1 MALIIN
7 EEQQMLKTSTKEFL
21 DLKSPLSSLRDLRDN
36 SYKTHD
42 KDLWMEI
49 VEMGW
54 TALIIPEKYNGLNF
68 GYVGL
73 GQVLE
78 EMGRK
83 LTLSPI
89 VSTVLLSSTLISLSK
104 NEILKAKLFQE
115 IMNGTKLVS
124 VAHEE
129 GVHHNPNMLNSLL
142 SKKGE
147 GYVLNG
153 NKNFVID
160 GSVSD
165 YIIVSSKDESGSK
178 TMLVLLDSKSDGIS
192 FNNKVHMDSRTYSDI
207 SFNNVKVEESSLLSQ
222 GNDGNSILEKTFDIT
237 RVGLAAEML
246 GSIQEAFKMTMSYLK
261 EREQFGVKIGS
272 FQALQHRSAIMFGE
286 IELCK
291 SIVLKALQAIDSDD
305 SNLPKLASLAKAKL
319 GMTFKLVSNEAVQMH
334 GGIGVTDDADVGF
347 FLKRARVIQ
356 RTLGDSNYHLD
367 KVAKMNNY

>member
-36 SYKTHD
+36 SYKTYD
-42 KDLWMEI
+42 KELWMEM

-54 TALIIPEKYNGLNF
+54 TALTIPEKYNGLNF

-73 GQVLE
+73 GQLLE

-115 IMNGTKLVS
+115 IMNGSKLVS

-147 GYVLNG
+147 RYVLNG

-160 GSVSD
+160 GSLSD
-165 YIIVSSKDESGSK
+165 YLIVSSKDESGSN
-178 TMLVLLDSKSDGIS
+178 TMLVLVDSKSDGIS

-207 SFNNVKVEESSLLSQ
+207 SFNNVKVEESSFLSQ
-222 GNDGNSILEKTFDIT
+222 GNDGNSILEKTFDIA

-246 GSIQEAFKMTMSYLK
+246 GSIQEAFEMTMNYLK

-291 SIVLKALQAIDSDD
+291 SIVLKSLQAIDSDD

-367 KVAKMNNY
+367 RLAKMNNY

>member
-36 SYKTHD
+36 SYKTYD
-42 KDLWMEI
+42 KELWMEM

-54 TALIIPEKYNGLNF
+54 TALTIPEKYNGLNF

-73 GQVLE
+73 GQLLE

-115 IMNGTKLVS
+115 IMNGSKLVS
-124 VAHEE
+124 VTHEE

-147 GYVLNG
+147 RYVLNG

-160 GSVSD
+160 GSLSD
-165 YIIVSSKDESGSK
+165 YLIVSSKDESGSN
-178 TMLVLLDSKSDGIS
+178 TMLVLVDSKSDGIS

-207 SFNNVKVEESSLLSQ
+207 SFNNVKVEESSFLSQ
-222 GNDGNSILEKTFDIT
+222 GNDGNSILEKTFDIA

-246 GSIQEAFKMTMSYLK
+246 GSIQEAFEMTMNYLK

-291 SIVLKALQAIDSDD
+291 SIVLKSLQAIDSDD

-334 GGIGVTDDADVGF
+334 GGIGVTDDADIGF

-367 KVAKMNNY
+367 RLAKMNNY

>member
-36 SYKTHD
+36 SYKTYD
-42 KDLWMEI
+42 KELWMEM

-54 TALIIPEKYNGLNF
+54 TALTIPEKYNGLNF

-73 GQVLE
+73 GQLLE

-115 IMNGTKLVS
+115 IMNGSKLVS

-147 GYVLNG
+147 RYVLNG

-160 GSVSD
+160 GSLSD
-165 YIIVSSKDESGSK
+165 YLIVSSKDESGSN
-178 TMLVLLDSKSDGIS
+178 TMLVLVDSKSDGIS
-192 FNNKVHMDSRTYSDI
+192 YNNKVHMDSRTYSDI
-207 SFNNVKVEESSLLSQ
+207 SFNNVKVEESSFLSQ
-222 GNDGNSILEKTFDIT
+222 GNDGNSILEKTFDIA

-246 GSIQEAFKMTMSYLK
+246 GSIQEAFEMTMNYLK

-291 SIVLKALQAIDSDD
+291 SIVLKSLQAIDSDD

-334 GGIGVTDDADVGF
+334 GGIGVTDDADIGF

-367 KVAKMNNY
+367 RLAKMNNY

>member
-36 SYKTHD
+36 SYKTYD
-42 KDLWMEI
+42 KELWMEM

-54 TALIIPEKYNGLNF
+54 TALTIPEKYNGLNF

-115 IMNGTKLVS
+115 IMNGSKLVS

-165 YIIVSSKDESGSK
+165 YLIVSSKDESGSN
-178 TMLVLLDSKSDGIS
+178 TMLVLVDSKSDGIS
-192 FNNKVHMDSRTYSDI
+192 YNNKVHMDSRTYSDI
-207 SFNNVKVEESSLLSQ
+207 SFNNVKVEESSFLSQ
-222 GNDGNSILEKTFDIT
+222 GNDGNSILEKTFDIA

-246 GSIQEAFKMTMSYLK
+246 GSIQEAFEMTMSYLK

-291 SIVLKALQAIDSDD
+291 SIVLKSLQAIDSDD

-334 GGIGVTDDADVGF
+334 GGIGVTDDADIGF

-367 KVAKMNNY
+367 RLAKMNNY

>member
-246 GSIQEAFKMTMSYLK
+246 GSIQEAFEMTMSYLK

-272 FQALQHRSAIMFGE
+272 FQALQHRAAIMFGE

-291 SIVLKALQAIDSDD
+291 SIVLKSLQAIDSDD

-367 KVAKMNNY
+367 RLAKMNNY

>member
-36 SYKTHD
+36 SYKTYD
-42 KDLWMEI
+42 KELWMEM

-54 TALIIPEKYNGLNF
+54 TALTIPEKYNGLNF

-73 GQVLE
+73 GQLLE

-115 IMNGTKLVS
+115 IMNGSKLVS

-147 GYVLNG
+147 RYVLNG

-160 GSVSD
+160 GSLSD
-165 YIIVSSKDESGSK
+165 YLIVSSKDESGSN
-178 TMLVLLDSKSDGIS
+178 TMLVLVDSKSDGIS

-222 GNDGNSILEKTFDIT
+222 GNDGNSILEKTFDIA

-246 GSIQEAFKMTMSYLK
+246 GSIQEAFEMTMSYLK

-291 SIVLKALQAIDSDD
+291 SIVLKSLQAIDSDD

-367 KVAKMNNY
+367 RLAKINNY

>member
-36 SYKTHD
+36 SYKTYD
-42 KDLWMEI
+42 KELWMEM

-54 TALIIPEKYNGLNF
+54 TALTIPEKYNGLNF

-73 GQVLE
+73 GQLLE

-115 IMNGTKLVS
+115 IMNGSKLVS

-165 YIIVSSKDESGSK
+165 YLIVSSKDESGSN
-178 TMLVLLDSKSDGIS
+178 TMLVLVDSKSDGIS

-207 SFNNVKVEESSLLSQ
+207 SFNNVKVEESSFLSQ
-222 GNDGNSILEKTFDIT
+222 GNDGNSILEKTFDIA

-246 GSIQEAFKMTMSYLK
+246 GSIQEAFEMTMNYLK

-291 SIVLKALQAIDSDD
+291 SIVLKSLQAIDSDD

-334 GGIGVTDDADVGF
+334 GGIGVTDDADIGF

-367 KVAKMNNY
+367 RLAKMNNY

>member
-21 DLKSPLSSLRDLRDN
+21 DLKSPLSSLRVLRDH

-42 KDLWMEI
+42 KDLWIEM

-54 TALIIPEKYNGLNF
+54 TALTIPEEYNGLNF

-89 VSTVLLSSTLISLSK
+89 ISTVLMSSTLTSLSK
-104 NEILKAKLFQE
+104 NEILKTKLFQE
-115 IMNGTKLVS
+115 IMNGSKLVS
-124 VAHEE
+124 IAHEE
-129 GVHHNPNMLNSLL
+129 GIQHNPNTINSLL
-142 SKKGE
+142 SKQGE

-153 NKNFVID
+153 KKNFVID
-160 GSVSD
+160 GSISD
-165 YIIVSSKDESGSK
+165 YLIVSSKDESVSN
-178 TMLVLLDSKSDGIS
+178 TMLVLVDSKSDGITY
-192 FNNKVHMDSRTYSDI
+192 NNKVHMDSRTYSDI
-207 SFNNVKVEESSLLSQ
+207 SFSNVKVDKSNLLSEE
-222 GNDGNSILEKTFDIT
+222 NDGDSILEKTFDIA

-246 GSIQEAFKMTMSYLK
+246 GSVQEAFEMTMSYLK

-272 FQALQHRSAIMFGE
+272 FQALQHRSALMFGE

-291 SIVLKALQAIDSDD
+291 SIVLKALQAIDSND

-334 GGIGVTDDADVGF
+334 GGIGVTDDADIGF

-356 RTLGDSNYHLD
+356 RILGDSNYHLD
-367 KVAKMNNY
+367 RLAKINNY

>member
-36 SYKTHD
+36 SYKTYD
-42 KDLWMEI
+42 KELWMEM

-54 TALIIPEKYNGLNF
+54 TALTIPEKYNGLNF

-73 GQVLE
+73 GQLLE

-115 IMNGTKLVS
+115 IMNGSKLVS

-165 YIIVSSKDESGSK
+165 YLIVSSKDESGSN
-178 TMLVLLDSKSDGIS
+178 TMLVLVDSKSDGIS

-222 GNDGNSILEKTFDIT
+222 GNDGNSILEKTFDIA

-246 GSIQEAFKMTMSYLK
+246 GSIQEAFEMTMNYLK

-291 SIVLKALQAIDSDD
+291 SIVLKSLQAIDSND

-367 KVAKMNNY
+367 RLAKINNY

>member
-21 DLKSPLSSLRDLRDN
+21 DLKSPLSSLRVLRDH

-42 KDLWMEI
+42 KDLWIEM

-54 TALIIPEKYNGLNF
+54 TALTIPEEYNGLNF

-89 VSTVLLSSTLISLSK
+89 ISTVLMSSTLTSLSK
-104 NEILKAKLFQE
+104 NEILKTKLFQE
-115 IMNGTKLVS
+115 IMNGSKLVS
-124 VAHEE
+124 IAHEE
-129 GVHHNPNMLNSLL
+129 GIQHNPNTINSLL
-142 SKKGE
+142 SKQGE

-153 NKNFVID
+153 KKNFVID
-160 GSVSD
+160 GSISD
-165 YIIVSSKDESGSK
+165 YLIVSSKDESGSN
-178 TMLVLLDSKSDGIS
+178 TMLVLVDSKSDGITY
-192 FNNKVHMDSRTYSDI
+192 NNKVHMDSRTYSDI
-207 SFNNVKVEESSLLSQ
+207 SFSNVKVDKSNLLSEE
-222 GNDGNSILEKTFDIT
+222 NDGDSILEKTFDIA

-246 GSIQEAFKMTMSYLK
+246 GSVQEAFEMTMSYLK

-272 FQALQHRSAIMFGE
+272 FQALQHRSALMFGE

-291 SIVLKALQAIDSDD
+291 SIVLKALQAIDSND

-334 GGIGVTDDADVGF
+334 GGIGVTDDADIGF

-356 RTLGDSNYHLD
+356 RILGDSNYHLD
-367 KVAKMNNY
+367 GLAKINNY

>member
-21 DLKSPLSSLRDLRDN
+21 DLKSPLSCLRDLRDN

-42 KDLWMEI
+42 KELWMEM

-54 TALIIPEKYNGLNF
+54 TALTIPEKYNGLNF

-160 GSVSD
+160 GSMSD

-222 GNDGNSILEKTFDIT
+222 GNDGNSILEKTFDIA

-291 SIVLKALQAIDSDD
+291 SIVLKALQAIDSDN

>member
-165 YIIVSSKDESGSK
+165 YIIVSSKDESGSN

-207 SFNNVKVEESSLLSQ
+207 SFNNVKVEESSLLSL

-246 GSIQEAFKMTMSYLK
+246 GSIQEAFEMTMSYLK

-272 FQALQHRSAIMFGE
+272 FQALQHRAAIMFGE

-291 SIVLKALQAIDSDD
+291 SIVLKSLQAIDSDD

-367 KVAKMNNY
+367 RLAKMNNY

>member
-21 DLKSPLSSLRDLRDN
+21 DLKSPLSCLRDLRDN
-36 SYKTHD
+36 SYKTYD
-42 KDLWMEI
+42 KELWMEM

-54 TALIIPEKYNGLNF
+54 TALTIPEKYNGLNF

-73 GQVLE
+73 GQLLE

-115 IMNGTKLVS
+115 IMNGSKLVS

-129 GVHHNPNMLNSLL
+129 GVHHNPDMLNSLL

-147 GYVLNG
+147 RYVLNG

-160 GSVSD
+160 GSLSD
-165 YIIVSSKDESGSK
+165 YLIVSSKDESGSN
-178 TMLVLLDSKSDGIS
+178 TMLVLVDSKSDGIS

-207 SFNNVKVEESSLLSQ
+207 SFNNVKVEESSFLSQ
-222 GNDGNSILEKTFDIT
+222 GNDGNSILEKTFDIA

-246 GSIQEAFKMTMSYLK
+246 GSIQEAFEMTMNYLK

-291 SIVLKALQAIDSDD
+291 SIVLKSLQAIDSDD

-334 GGIGVTDDADVGF
+334 GGIGVTDDADIGF

-367 KVAKMNNY
+367 RLAKMNNY

>member
-36 SYKTHD
+36 NYKTHD
-42 KDLWMEI
+42 NKLWMEM

-54 TALIIPEKYNGLNF
+54 TALTIPEKYNGLNF

-89 VSTVLLSSTLISLSK
+89 ISTVLMSSTLISFSK
-104 NEILKAKLFQE
+104 NEILKEKLFQE
-115 IMNGTKLVS
+115 IMNGSKLVS
-124 VAHEE
+124 IAHEE
-129 GVHHNPNMLNSLL
+129 GVHHNPNMLNALL

-153 NKNFVID
+153 YKNFVID

-165 YIIVSSKDESGSK
+165 YIIVSSKDESESN
-178 TMLVLLDSKSDGIS
+178 TMLVLIDSKSDGIT
-192 FNNKVHMDSRTYSDI
+192 FNNKVHMDSRTYSDM
-207 SFNNVKVEESSLLSQ
+207 SFNNVIVEDSHLLSQ
-222 GNDGNSILEKTFDIT
+222 GNDGDFILDKTFDIAS
-237 RVGLAAEML
+237 VGLAAEML
-246 GSIQEAFKMTMSYLK
+246 GSVQETFGITMSYLK

-272 FQALQHRSAIMFGE
+272 FQALQHRSAIMFSE

-291 SIVLKALQAIDSDD
+291 SIVLRALQAIDSND
-305 SNLPKLASLAKAKL
+305 SNLPRLASLAKAKL

-356 RTLGDSNYHLD
+356 RTLGDFTYHLD
-367 KVAKMNNY
+367 RVAKMNNY

>member
-21 DLKSPLSSLRDLRDN
+21 DLKSPLSSLRVLRDH

-42 KDLWMEI
+42 KDLWMEM

-54 TALIIPEKYNGLNF
+54 TALTIPEEYNGLNF

-89 VSTVLLSSTLISLSK
+89 ISTVLMSSTLTSLSK
-104 NEILKAKLFQE
+104 NEILKTKLFQE
-115 IMNGTKLVS
+115 IMNGSKLVS
-124 VAHEE
+124 IAHEE
-129 GVHHNPNMLNSLL
+129 GIQHNPNTINSLL
-142 SKKGE
+142 SKQGE

-153 NKNFVID
+153 KKNFVID
-160 GSVSD
+160 GSISD
-165 YIIVSSKDESGSK
+165 YLIVSSKDESGSN
-178 TMLVLLDSKSDGIS
+178 TMLVLVDSKSDGITY
-192 FNNKVHMDSRTYSDI
+192 NNKVHMDSRTYSDI
-207 SFNNVKVEESSLLSQ
+207 SFSNVKVDKSNLLSEE
-222 GNDGNSILEKTFDIT
+222 NDGDSILEKTFDIA

-246 GSIQEAFKMTMSYLK
+246 GSVQEAFEMTMSYLK

-272 FQALQHRSAIMFGE
+272 FQALQHRSALMFGE

-291 SIVLKALQAIDSDD
+291 SIVLKALQAIDSND

-334 GGIGVTDDADVGF
+334 GGIGVTDDADIGF

-356 RTLGDSNYHLD
+356 RILGDSNYHLD
-367 KVAKMNNY
+367 RLAKINNY

>member
-36 SYKTHD
+36 SYKTYD
-42 KDLWMEI
+42 KELWMEM

-54 TALIIPEKYNGLNF
+54 TALTIPEKYNGLNF

-73 GQVLE
+73 GQLLE

-115 IMNGTKLVS
+115 IMNGSKLVS

-147 GYVLNG
+147 RYVLNG

-160 GSVSD
+160 GSLSD
-165 YIIVSSKDESGSK
+165 YLIVSSKDESGSN
-178 TMLVLLDSKSDGIS
+178 TMLVLVDSKSDGIS

-207 SFNNVKVEESSLLSQ
+207 SFNNVKVEESSFLSQ
-222 GNDGNSILEKTFDIT
+222 GNDGNSILEKTFDIA

-246 GSIQEAFKMTMSYLK
+246 GSIQEAFEMTMNYLK

-291 SIVLKALQAIDSDD
+291 SIVLKSLQAIDSDD

-319 GMTFKLVSNEAVQMH
+319 GMTLKLVSNEAVQMH

-367 KVAKMNNY
+367 RLAKMNNY

>member
-36 SYKTHD
+36 SYKTYD
-42 KDLWMEI
+42 KELWMEM

-54 TALIIPEKYNGLNF
+54 TALTIPEKYNGLNF

-73 GQVLE
+73 GQLLE

-115 IMNGTKLVS
+115 IMNGSKLVS

-147 GYVLNG
+147 RYVLNG

-160 GSVSD
+160 GSLSD
-165 YIIVSSKDESGSK
+165 YLIVSSKDESGSN
-178 TMLVLLDSKSDGIS
+178 TMLVLVDSKSDGIS
-192 FNNKVHMDSRTYSDI
+192 YNNKVHMDSRTYSDI

-222 GNDGNSILEKTFDIT
+222 GNDGNSILEKTFDIA

-246 GSIQEAFKMTMSYLK
+246 GSIQEAFEMTMNYLK

-291 SIVLKALQAIDSDD
+291 SIVLKSLQAIDSDD

-367 KVAKMNNY
+367 RLAKINNY

>member
-36 SYKTHD
+36 SYKTYD
-42 KDLWMEI
+42 KELWMEM

-54 TALIIPEKYNGLNF
+54 TALTIPEKYNGLNF

-73 GQVLE
+73 GQLLE

-115 IMNGTKLVS
+115 IMNGSKLVS

-147 GYVLNG
+147 RYVLNG

-160 GSVSD
+160 GSLSD
-165 YIIVSSKDESGSK
+165 YLIVSSKDESGSN
-178 TMLVLLDSKSDGIS
+178 TMLVLVDSKSDGIS

-207 SFNNVKVEESSLLSQ
+207 SFNNVKVEESSFLSQ
-222 GNDGNSILEKTFDIT
+222 GNDGNSILEKTFDIA

-246 GSIQEAFKMTMSYLK
+246 GSIQEAFEMTMNYLK

-291 SIVLKALQAIDSDD
+291 SIVLKSLQAIDSDD

-334 GGIGVTDDADVGF
+334 GGIGVTDDADIGF

-367 KVAKMNNY
+367 RLAKINNY

>member
-36 SYKTHD
+36 SYKTYD
-42 KDLWMEI
+42 KELWMEM

-54 TALIIPEKYNGLNF
+54 TALTIPEKYNGLNF

-115 IMNGTKLVS
+115 IMNGSKLVS

-165 YIIVSSKDESGSK
+165 YLIVSSKDESGSN
-178 TMLVLLDSKSDGIS
+178 TMLVLVDSKSDGIS
-192 FNNKVHMDSRTYSDI
+192 YNNKVHMDSRTYSDI

-222 GNDGNSILEKTFDIT
+222 GNDGNSILEKTFDIA

-246 GSIQEAFKMTMSYLK
+246 GSIQEAFEMTMSYLK

-291 SIVLKALQAIDSDD
+291 SIVLKSLQAIDSDD

-334 GGIGVTDDADVGF
+334 GGIGVTDDADIGF

-367 KVAKMNNY
+367 RLAKMNNY

>member
-36 SYKTHD
+36 SYKTYD
-42 KDLWMEI
+42 KELWMEM

-54 TALIIPEKYNGLNF
+54 TALTIPEKYNGLNF

-73 GQVLE
+73 GQLLE

-115 IMNGTKLVS
+115 IMNGSKLVS

-129 GVHHNPNMLNSLL
+129 GVHHNPDMLNSLL

-147 GYVLNG
+147 RYVLNG

-160 GSVSD
+160 GSLSD
-165 YIIVSSKDESGSK
+165 YLIVSSKDESGSN
-178 TMLVLLDSKSDGIS
+178 TMLVLVDSKSDGIS

-222 GNDGNSILEKTFDIT
+222 GNDGNSILEKTFDIA

-246 GSIQEAFKMTMSYLK
+246 GSIQEAFEMTMNYLK

-291 SIVLKALQAIDSDD
+291 SIVLKSLQAIDSDD

-367 KVAKMNNY
+367 RLAKMNNY

>member
-21 DLKSPLSSLRDLRDN
+21 DLKSPLSSLRVLRDH

-42 KDLWMEI
+42 KDLWMEM

-54 TALIIPEKYNGLNF
+54 TALTIPEEYNGLNF

-89 VSTVLLSSTLISLSK
+89 ISTVLMSSTLTSLSK
-104 NEILKAKLFQE
+104 NKILKTKLFQE
-115 IMNGTKLVS
+115 IMNGSKLVS
-124 VAHEE
+124 IAHEE
-129 GVHHNPNMLNSLL
+129 GIQHNPNTINSLL
-142 SKKGE
+142 SKQGE

-153 NKNFVID
+153 KKNFVID
-160 GSVSD
+160 GSISD
-165 YIIVSSKDESGSK
+165 YLIVSSKDESDSN
-178 TMLVLLDSKSDGIS
+178 TMLVLVDSKSDGITY
-192 FNNKVHMDSRTYSDI
+192 NNKVHMDSRTYSDI
-207 SFNNVKVEESSLLSQ
+207 SFSNVKVDKSNLLSEE
-222 GNDGNSILEKTFDIT
+222 NDGDFILEKTFDIA

-246 GSIQEAFKMTMSYLK
+246 GSVQEAFEMTMSYLK

-272 FQALQHRSAIMFGE
+272 FQALQHRSALMFGE

-291 SIVLKALQAIDSDD
+291 SIVLKALQAIDSND

-319 GMTFKLVSNEAVQMH
+319 GMTFKLVSNEAIQMH
-334 GGIGVTDDADVGF
+334 GGIGVTDDADIGF

-356 RTLGDSNYHLD
+356 RILGDSNYHLD
-367 KVAKMNNY
+367 RLAKINNY

>member
-36 SYKTHD
+36 SYKTYD
-42 KDLWMEI
+42 KELWMEM

-54 TALIIPEKYNGLNF
+54 SALTIPEKYNGLNF

-73 GQVLE
+73 GQLLE

-115 IMNGTKLVS
+115 IMNGSKLVS

-147 GYVLNG
+147 RYVLNG

-160 GSVSD
+160 GSLSD
-165 YIIVSSKDESGSK
+165 YLIVSSKDESGSN
-178 TMLVLLDSKSDGIS
+178 TMLVLVDSKSDGIS

-207 SFNNVKVEESSLLSQ
+207 SFNNVKVEESSFLSQ
-222 GNDGNSILEKTFDIT
+222 GNDGNSILEKTFDIA

-246 GSIQEAFKMTMSYLK
+246 GSIQEAFEMTMNYLK

-291 SIVLKALQAIDSDD
+291 SIVLKSLQAIDSDD

-334 GGIGVTDDADVGF
+334 GGIGVTDDADIGF

-367 KVAKMNNY
+367 RLAKMNNY

>member
-36 SYKTHD
+36 SYKTYD
-42 KDLWMEI
+42 KELWMEM

-54 TALIIPEKYNGLNF
+54 TALTIPEKYNGLNF

-115 IMNGTKLVS
+115 IMNGSKLVS

-165 YIIVSSKDESGSK
+165 YLIVSSKDESGSN
-178 TMLVLLDSKSDGIS
+178 TMLVLVDSKSDGIS

-207 SFNNVKVEESSLLSQ
+207 SFNNVKVEESSFLSQ
-222 GNDGNSILEKTFDIT
+222 GNDGNSILEKTFDIA

-246 GSIQEAFKMTMSYLK
+246 GSIQEAFEMTMNYLK

-291 SIVLKALQAIDSDD
+291 SIVLKSLQAIDSDD

-334 GGIGVTDDADVGF
+334 GGIGVTDDADIGF

-367 KVAKMNNY
+367 RLAKMNNY

>member
-36 SYKTHD
+36 SYKTYD
-42 KDLWMEI
+42 KELWMEM

-54 TALIIPEKYNGLNF
+54 TALTIPEKYNGLNF

-73 GQVLE
+73 GQLLE

-115 IMNGTKLVS
+115 IMNGSKLVS

-165 YIIVSSKDESGSK
+165 YLIVSSKDESGSN
-178 TMLVLLDSKSDGIS
+178 TMLVLVDSKSDGIS
-192 FNNKVHMDSRTYSDI
+192 YNNKVHMDSRTYSDI

-222 GNDGNSILEKTFDIT
+222 GNDGNSILEKTFDIA

-246 GSIQEAFKMTMSYLK
+246 GSIQEAFEMTMNYLK

-291 SIVLKALQAIDSDD
+291 SIVLKSLQAIDSDD

-334 GGIGVTDDADVGF
+334 GGIGVTDDADIGF

-367 KVAKMNNY
+367 RLAKMNNY

>member
-36 SYKTHD
+36 SYKTYD
-42 KDLWMEI
+42 KELWMEM

-54 TALIIPEKYNGLNF
+54 TALTIPEKYNGLNF

-73 GQVLE
+73 GQLLE

-115 IMNGTKLVS
+115 IMNGSKLVS

-147 GYVLNG
+147 RYVLNG

-160 GSVSD
+160 GSLSD
-165 YIIVSSKDESGSK
+165 YLIVSSKDESGSN
-178 TMLVLLDSKSDGIS
+178 TMLVLVDSKSDGIS

-222 GNDGNSILEKTFDIT
+222 GNDGNSILEKTFDIA

-246 GSIQEAFKMTMSYLK
+246 GSIQEAFEMTMSYLK

-291 SIVLKALQAIDSDD
+291 SIVLKSLQAIDSDD

-334 GGIGVTDDADVGF
+334 GGIGVTDDADIGF

-367 KVAKMNNY
+367 RLAKMNNY

>member
-36 SYKTHD
+36 SYKTYD
-42 KDLWMEI
+42 KELWMEM

-54 TALIIPEKYNGLNF
+54 TALTIPEKYNGLNF

-73 GQVLE
+73 GQLLE

-115 IMNGTKLVS
+115 IMNGSKLVS

-147 GYVLNG
+147 RYVLNG

-160 GSVSD
+160 GSLSD
-165 YIIVSSKDESGSK
+165 YLIVSSKDESGSN
-178 TMLVLLDSKSDGIS
+178 TMLVLVDSKSDGIS

-207 SFNNVKVEESSLLSQ
+207 SFNNVKVEESSFLSQ
-222 GNDGNSILEKTFDIT
+222 GNDGNSILEKTFDIA

-246 GSIQEAFKMTMSYLK
+246 GSIQEAFEMTMSYLK

-291 SIVLKALQAIDSDD
+291 SIVLKSLQAIDSND

-319 GMTFKLVSNEAVQMH
+319 GMTLKLVSNEAVQMH

-367 KVAKMNNY
+367 RLAKMNNY

>member
-36 SYKTHD
+36 SYKTYD
-42 KDLWMEI
+42 KELWMEM

-54 TALIIPEKYNGLNF
+54 TALTIPEKYNGLNF

-73 GQVLE
+73 GQLLE

-115 IMNGTKLVS
+115 IMNGSKLVS

-147 GYVLNG
+147 RYVLNG

-160 GSVSD
+160 GSLSD
-165 YIIVSSKDESGSK
+165 YLIVSSKDESGSN
-178 TMLVLLDSKSDGIS
+178 TMLVLVDSKSDGIS

-207 SFNNVKVEESSLLSQ
+207 SFNNVKVEESSFLSQ
-222 GNDGNSILEKTFDIT
+222 GNDGNSILEKTFDIA

-246 GSIQEAFKMTMSYLK
+246 GSIQEAFEMTINYLK

-291 SIVLKALQAIDSDD
+291 SIVLKSLQAIDSDD

-334 GGIGVTDDADVGF
+334 GGIGVTDDADIGF

-367 KVAKMNNY
+367 RLAKMNNY

>member
-115 IMNGTKLVS
+115 IMNGSKLVS

-165 YIIVSSKDESGSK
+165 YIIVSSKDESGSN

-246 GSIQEAFKMTMSYLK
+246 GSIQEAFEMTMSYLK

-291 SIVLKALQAIDSDD
+291 SIVLKSLQAIDSDD

-367 KVAKMNNY
+367 RLAKMNNY

>member
-89 VSTVLLSSTLISLSK
+89 ISTVLLSSTLISLSK

-165 YIIVSSKDESGSK
+165 YIIVSSKDESGSN

-246 GSIQEAFKMTMSYLK
+246 GSIQEAFEMTMSYLK

-272 FQALQHRSAIMFGE
+272 FQALQHRAAIMFGE

-291 SIVLKALQAIDSDD
+291 SIVLKSLQAIDSDD

-367 KVAKMNNY
+367 RLAKMNNY

>member
-36 SYKTHD
+36 SYKTYD
-42 KDLWMEI
+42 KELWMEM

-54 TALIIPEKYNGLNF
+54 TALTIPEKYNGLNF

-73 GQVLE
+73 GQLLE

-115 IMNGTKLVS
+115 IMNGSKLVS

-147 GYVLNG
+147 RYVLNG

-160 GSVSD
+160 GSLSD
-165 YIIVSSKDESGSK
+165 YLIVSSKDESGSN
-178 TMLVLLDSKSDGIS
+178 TMLVLVDSKSDGIS
-192 FNNKVHMDSRTYSDI
+192 YNNKVHMDSRTYSDI

-222 GNDGNSILEKTFDIT
+222 GNDGNSILEKTFDIA

-246 GSIQEAFKMTMSYLK
+246 GSIQEAFEMTMNYLK

-291 SIVLKALQAIDSDD
+291 SIVLKSLQAIDSDD

-334 GGIGVTDDADVGF
+334 GGIGVTDDADIGF

-367 KVAKMNNY
+367 RLAKMNNY